1 MEGNTNDRTTIFNVF
16 TYKNDNT
23 HGLRCRVVDHIPMAR
38 SSNDV
43 GCKRIY
49 REDHLELKR
58 QHKLLNK
65 LAKKT
70 IRTKYGDTYDCINLY
85 EQPFF
90 NYHSL
95 KNHTHDFPVRSSSN
109 PKGSRDQK
117 SSLLFNPSNFWL
129 NGKGCPDGM
138 VPIKRNTE
146 DDLKR
151 AKLATEIHNLK
162 YKPLTIDRP
171 GTHYAVVRTKY
182 TNVYHG
188 GSAIISIYNP
198 KVEGTQ
204 YSSARIKVQNGPDSI
219 EVGWT
224 VNPTLYNDTRT
235 RLYTF
240 TKTGSSSC
248 FNTLCNSI
256 IPTSTDIPL
265 GIAIEPIST
274 TKQQFDMEFMLFW
287 DSSNG
292 NWFLKF
298 GQDET
303 VIGFWPKNVFTALGD
318 GANYVEWGGEVFSPP
333 GVPSPPMGSGYS
345 AKLNE
350 DTRYDAYCRQ
360 IKTINETDYVVNAV
374 DTEVFSDI
382 VQYEVLDKGIFGR
395 ADVQHMV
402 LFGGLGGYTGT

>member
-1 MEGNTNDRTTIFNVF
+1 MAKMVVLLVLFTLFLSFSTNE
-16 TYKNDNT
+16 
-23 HGLRCRVVDHIPMAR
+23 
-38 SSNDV
+38 V

-49 REDHLELKR
+49 REDHMELKR
-58 QHKLLNK
+58 QLKHLNK

-85 EQPFF
+85 EHPFF

-95 KNHTHDFPVRSSSN
+95 KNHTYDFPVRSTSN
-109 PKGSRDQK
+109 PKGIRDQK

-151 AKLATEIHNLK
+151 AKLATEIHNSK

-171 GTHYAVVRTKY
+171 GTHYAIVRTKN
-182 TNVYHG
+182 TNIVYHG
-188 GSAIISIYNP
+188 GSTSISIYNP

-204 YSSARIKVQNGPDSI
+204 YSSARIKVLNGPDSI

-224 VNPTLYNDTRT
+224 VNPTLYNDTST

-240 TKTGSSSC
+240 TKTSNSSC
-248 FNTLCNSI
+248 FNTFCKSI

-265 GIAIEPIST
+265 GIPIVPIST
-274 TKQQFDMEFMLFW
+274 LDQQFDMKFMLFW

-303 VIGFWPKNVFTALGD
+303 DIGFWPKNVFTALGD
-318 GANYVEWGGEVFSPP
+318 GASYVEWGGEVFSPP
-333 GVPSPPMGSGYS
+333 DMPSPPMGSGR
-345 AKLNE
+345 AHLQQ
-350 DTRYDAYCRQ
+350 DTVFDAYCRQ
-360 IKTINETDYVVNAV
+360 IKTINETDFVVNAV
-374 DTEVFSDI
+374 DTEKLSDI
-382 VQYEVLDKGIFGR
+382 QQYEVLDEGMTGA
-395 ADVQHMV
+395 ADFQHLV
-402 LFGGLGGYTGT
+402 LFGGAGGYTGNKDF